1 MLRLENKGAMMDADT
16 DDGLK
21 PVSPGKKPYHQPQLI
36 VYGNIGQITQAV
48 DMVGKADGGGAHNN
62 KT

>member
-1 MLRLENKGAMMDADT
+1 MSANT
-16 DDGLK
+16 DDGGPK
-21 PVSPGKKPYHQPQLI
+21 PGLPAKKPYRRPQLI

-48 DMVGKADGGGAHNN
+48 DMVGHADGGGAHNN